1 MLAGHTKPDS
11 MLHACHFDELC
22 AFLRSRA
29 DREGFDE
36 QWFEAGP
43 LRVKLLFEQACSD
56 LEIGMAFRPAE
67 KTNGTSVCALDP
79 QPHAGLTVYVLQ
91 WSAGHVDQA
100 LKPFLTDNK
109 KTLQQLSSSDYT
121 QQFVIRDEE
130 HQMLKVFDQKNGI
143 GLLAFRERDLL
154 PPWELFSPL
163 KEFIHLYAHK
173 HSCVLLHAASLVWP
187 DQPDQGV
194 LLVGPGGSGKSTLT
208 AYGVEQGM
216 LTNGD
221 DYVLVDLRDD
231 TPQCWSIYR
240 TIKLHPS
247 SPVLRGKYRWHTWRS
262 DRLTGKSVML
272 ADTVI
277 QGGALLPQVALARV
291 CGVSLKPSLVV
302 HNPKAHSI
310 LSDPYRHPY
319 LHSCM
324 STIQQIPYRIDVTL
338 ALAKQLH
345 QSIPYEAHTIEPGIE
360 GLQHALVALEG
371 RRT

>member
-1 MLAGHTKPDS
+1 MVLA
-11 MLHACHFDELC
+11 AYFDELC
-22 AFLRSRA
+22 AFLRARA

-43 LRVKLLFEQACSD
+43 LRVKLLVEPGCSD
-56 LEIGMAFRPAE
+56 LEIGVAFRSPE
-67 KTNGTSVCALDP
+67 KTNGTSVSTLDP
-79 QPHAGLTVYVLQ
+79 QPHAGLTVYVLK
-91 WSAGHVDQA
+91 WSTGSIDQV
-100 LKPFLTDNK
+100 LRPFLTDEK
-109 KTLQQLSSSDYT
+109 KTLQQLSSPDYT

-163 KEFIHLYAHK
+163 KEFIHLYALK
-173 HSCVLLHAASLVWP
+173 HSCVLLHAASLAWP

-247 SPVLRGKYRWHTWRS
+247 SPVLRKQNRWHTWRF

-272 ADTVI
+272 ADTVS

-291 CGVSLKPSLVV
+291 CGISLKPSLAV
-302 HNPKAHSI
+302 HHPKAHSI

-338 ALAKQLH
+338 SLAKQLH
-345 QSIPYEAHTIEPGIE
+345 QSIPYEAHTIGPGIE
-360 GLQHALVALEG
+360 GLQHALIALKG
-371 RRT
+371 R